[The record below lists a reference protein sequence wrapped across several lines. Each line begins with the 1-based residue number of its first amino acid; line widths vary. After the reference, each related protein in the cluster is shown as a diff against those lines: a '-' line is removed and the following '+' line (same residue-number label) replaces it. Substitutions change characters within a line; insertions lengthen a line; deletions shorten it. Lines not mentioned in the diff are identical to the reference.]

1 MTQQRARHSREERM
15 SRMCAVHKFEWL
27 NSETAWM
34 RMKPQC
40 RQRHRIEAVPPL
52 PAASFFGR
60 QRGHLHFLDRRPS
73 HSQSSTISHHIM
85 HHTVR
90 ASHRGSHPRA
100 AAFVVP
106 LLRLLHCRGS
116 KQACCCW
123 WIAQHSRHAQLVRH
137 RGIVARI
144 AKAIRGLHCA
154 D

>member
-1 MTQQRARHSREERM
+1 M
-15 SRMCAVHKFEWL
+15 SRTCAVHKFEWL
-27 NSETAWM
+27 NSETAWI
-34 RMKPQC
+34 RMKPQY

-60 QRGHLHFLDRRPS
+60 EDICTSWIAARPTHNLPPSPTTLCITLCVPATGVPIRGVVGGSRVRCT
-73 HSQSSTISHHIM
+73 STSPFALPWIK
-85 HHTVR
+85 T
-90 ASHRGSHPRA
+90 
-100 AAFVVP
+100 
-106 LLRLLHCRGS
+106 
-116 KQACCCW
+116 ACCCW